1 MQNVADDDDFKS
13 FQPPKF
19 LPNRIQVQ
27 ESLGGMG
34 VNAVPRVD
42 YSNAVQV
49 LGQQVWRSRVGV
61 PDDDYVDSHRLDGQ
75 SGIEQRLALLST
87 AAARGHVDNISA
99 EDLSCLFEGDTG
111 AGAGFIEQGNDDPS
125 TQGRYLFYV
134 PM

>member
-1 MQNVADDDDFKS
+1 M
-13 FQPPKF
+13 
-19 LPNRIQVQ
+19 
-27 ESLGGMG
+27 GGMG

-61 PDDDYVDSHRLDGQ
+61 PNDDYVDSHRLDRQ

-87 AAARGHVDNISA
+87 ATARGHVDNIGA
-99 EDLSCLFEGDTG
+99 ENLSCLFKGDTG
-111 AGAGFIEQGNDDPS
+111 AGAGFVEQGNDDPS
-125 TQGRYLFYV
+125 TQGRHLFDV